1 MIKSA
6 SVKVVGSITYIR
18 GPGRWPLTWASSNR
32 QVDSGTDWSQQ
43 ELVKLSQPPGPWSG
57 KTWRN
62 MEKHGE
68 CSFGQIPIEIVR
80 SPGFLKGEF
89 ITLLEPKKLSLN
101 YWGGL
106 KDFASAAPYPK
117 VTQHKFELAGG
128 ASLIGE
134 KESNEL
140 VPT

>member
-1 MIKSA
+1 MVQTGA
-6 SVKVVGSITYIR
+6 SRSSEAV
-18 GPGRWPLTWASSNR
+18 PAPWAMVR
-32 QVDSGTDWSQQ
+32 
-43 ELVKLSQPPGPWSG
+43 E
-57 KTWRN
+57 N

-106 KDFASAAPYPK
+106 KDFASAAPYLK
-117 VTQHKFELAGG
+117 ATQHKFELAGG
-128 ASLIGE
+128 ASLMGE

-140 VPT
+140 VPI